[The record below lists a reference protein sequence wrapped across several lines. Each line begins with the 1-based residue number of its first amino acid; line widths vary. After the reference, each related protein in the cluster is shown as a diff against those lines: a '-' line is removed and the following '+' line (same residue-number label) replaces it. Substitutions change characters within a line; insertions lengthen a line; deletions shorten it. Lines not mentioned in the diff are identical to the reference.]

1 MAEDAG
7 GVPVIGRYTMIQA
20 AKRRFLLA
28 AGAAA
33 VSPAAFAKDF
43 PRVPT
48 DWDGEGMF
56 TQYAETGDGV
66 SFAGPA
72 GRPKA
77 FIAFDPQC
85 PWCVKLLAAALPL
98 QQKIDFVWMPVAV
111 LNIHSEPQGAAILS
125 AKDRA
130 AKLLEHE
137 AHFKDKDF
145 RGIRYAE
152 KLLLKAR
159 EAVWVNSK
167 IFRKNACRTVPF
179 GVFKTASGE
188 YRAIYS
194 GMTTEAL
201 EKICDVK

>member
-1 MAEDAG
+1 MMQ
-7 GVPVIGRYTMIQA
+7 PTRRRLIA
-20 AKRRFLLA
+20 AA
-28 AGAAA
+28 AGAALL
-33 VSPAAFAKDF
+33 PAAVFAKDF
-43 PRVPT
+43 PKVPT

-56 TQYAETGDGV
+56 TQYAKDGTGV
-66 SFAGPA
+66 SFSGPA
-72 GRPKA
+72 GRPRA

-85 PWCVKLLAAALPL
+85 PWCVKLLNAALPL
-98 QQKIDFVWMPVAV
+98 REKIDFVWMPVAV

-125 AKDRA
+125 AKDPA

-152 KLLLKAR
+152 KEPVKAR

-179 GVFKTASGE
+179 GVFKTAAGE
-188 YRAIYS
+188 YRALYS
-194 GMTTEAL
+194 GMTTDELA
-201 EKICDVK
+201 KVCDVTR